1 MQYKLLFSKEA
12 QEKLEW
18 LKTEDP
24 KKYKKVL
31 KTLGLM
37 ETNLNHPSLKTHEYK
52 SLKGPSGQKVFEAYV
67 ENNTP
72 SAWRI
77 FWYYG
82 PDQSFITVWAIAPH
96 P

>member
-1 MQYKLLFSKEA
+1 MNSLDEVTLNAFLA
-12 QEKLEW
+12 ALMRQE
-18 LKTEDP
+18 
-24 KKYKKVL
+24 
-31 KTLGLM
+31 
-37 ETNLNHPSLKTHEYK
+37 NSL
-52 SLKGPSGQKVFEAYV
+52 QKVFEAYV